1 MEEIIKFL
9 KDEGYEFEVGCREKE
24 RRKIIGEAID
34 SLKKTNDEKK
44 IKLAKRLSWYYFNF
58 RNISYLIKKPDFPF
72 EEDKYGRH
80 YLFSYLEG
88 IVDTAKIIISIAGVI
103 KALAYDEPL
112 DPFCKY
118 LMFTHMYT
126 PEQVKEIGHEEIYRR
141 KQKFEKDELP
151 DVSYHE
157 DDGTNGK
164 DYEISGFGWEV
175 DGRGYITVSE
185 KHGNE
190 NDIFEEVNIPVP
202 LILSEDWFRKIR
214 EYNMENSNLV
224 S

>member
-9 KDEGYEFEVGCREKE
+9 EDEGFEFEVGCREKE
-24 RRKIIGEAID
+24 R
-34 SLKKTNDEKK
+34 KKTMSEAMKKLKESNDEKK
-44 IKLAKRLSWYYFNF
+44 IELAEKLARHYEIYD
-58 RNISYLIKKPDFPF
+58 LIENLPTKPD
-72 EEDKYGRH
+72 
-80 YLFSYLEG
+80 LEG
-88 IVDTAKIIISIAGVI
+88 ILVTAKRGIAGVI
-103 KALAYDEPL
+103 KALGNDEEL
-112 DPFCKY
+112 DPFTKY

-164 DYEISGFGWEV
+164 DYEISCFGWEEN
-175 DGRGYITVSE
+175 GRGYITVSE
-185 KHGNE
+185 INGNE

-214 EYNMENSNLV
+214 EYNRENPNLV

>member
-1 MEEIIKFL
+1 MVFFIIWDIL
-9 KDEGYEFEVGCREKE
+9 IP
-24 RRKIIGEAID
+24 KI
-34 SLKKTNDEKK
+34 SL
-44 IKLAKRLSWYYFNF
+44 
-58 RNISYLIKKPDFPF
+58 
-72 EEDKYGRH
+72 EEDKYEVN
-80 YLFSYLEG
+80 YLYQYLENF
-88 IVDTAKIIISIAGVI
+88 IDTAKMCIVGDI
-103 KALAYDEPL
+103 KAIGNDEPL

-141 KQKFEKDELP
+141 EQKFEKDELP

-164 DYEISGFGWEV
+164 DYEISGFGWEE

-190 NDIFEEVNIPVP
+190 NDIFEEVNIPIP

-214 EYNMENSNLV
+214 EYNS
-224 S
+224 

>member
-1 MEEIIKFL
+1 MKKL
-9 KDEGYEFEVGCREKE
+9 KE
-24 RRKIIGEAID
+24 
-34 SLKKTNDEKK
+34 SNDEKK
-44 IKLAKRLSWYYFNF
+44 IELAEKLARHYEIYD
-58 RNISYLIKKPDFPF
+58 LIEKLPTKPDFPF
-72 EEDKYGRH
+72 EEDKYGSH
-80 YLFSYLEG
+80 YLSSYLEG
-88 IVDTAKIIISIAGVI
+88 ILVTAKRGIAGVI
-103 KALAYDEPL
+103 IALGNDEEL
-112 DPFCKY
+112 DPFTKY

-151 DVSYHE
+151 GDSFHE

-164 DYEISGFGWEV
+164 DYEISGFGWEE

-202 LILSEDWFRKIR
+202 LILDEDWLRKIR
-214 EYNMENSNLV
+214 EYNGGFSQQE
-224 S
+224 

>member
-1 MEEIIKFL
+1 MEELIKDL
-9 KDEGYEFEVGCREKE
+9 EDKGYEIVVGWREKE
-24 RRKIIGEAID
+24 RKKTISE
-34 SLKKTNDEKK
+34 SLKKLEESGDEKK
-44 IKLAKRLSWYYFNF
+44 IRYAKTLVMYYNIFNIMGAIL
-58 RNISYLIKKPDFPF
+58 NPDISL
-72 EEDKYGRH
+72 EEDKYGLN
-80 YLFSYLEG
+80 YLCSYLED
-88 IVDTAKIIISIAGVI
+88 IVETANLSISYVI
-103 KALAYDEPL
+103 KALGDDEPV

-141 KQKFEKDELP
+141 EQKFKEDELP
-151 DVSYHE
+151 GDSFHE

-164 DYEISGFGWEV
+164 DYEISGFGWEENE
-175 DGRGYITVSE
+175 RGYITVSE
-185 KHGNE
+185 KNGNE

-214 EYNMENSNLV
+214 EYNRENPNLV